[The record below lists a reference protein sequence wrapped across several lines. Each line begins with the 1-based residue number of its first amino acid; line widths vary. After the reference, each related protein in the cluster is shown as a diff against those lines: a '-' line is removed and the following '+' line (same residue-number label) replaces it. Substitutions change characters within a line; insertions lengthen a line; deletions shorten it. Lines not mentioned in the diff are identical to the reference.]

1 MNRCFFHAVLIILL
15 TTVFFI
21 IPGQTRAESVM
32 DRYFSGGHISFEML
46 EDEITGTSKFEAE
59 LELRFRQDGFSAF
72 IRGSNDRPFAFHTD
86 RFRLQK
92 RGFNYELN
100 DDWEISGGDYSIII
114 ARGAAL
120 NGVEDR
126 GIDRDAQLDGARIDG
141 DLGFGDLTLFW
152 GTHKSDRMDYYLSGV
167 NSNPRL
173 ESDELWGGRLE
184 LDFDDLDIGIS
195 YIDATTSAFMGREST
210 VMTEFDVSWRH
221 DNFDL
226 YYETVFFERF
236 QPEGVD
242 ESTDGRAH
250 LAEIIYAERGF
261 ALAGSW
267 IRYDRADYDYGTAPS
282 LRRPDIDSSNARADD
297 ETGYRFDMR
306 LNPDTWNGNSIRLL
320 YTNLKGIHD
329 EVREFENYFIE
340 WSSSSRSD
348 WLGTLSYD
356 RIEGILRYYG
366 AVPGTQQDIRGTV
379 EGPIPGWGSFHLF
392 GRYTNLKNDF
402 GGDDELELGLDWNVT
417 PEFTVGIFREISTRK
432 EEPPPPGI
440 SGIPLESPG
449 EWNSAFVSWE
459 PNPWTEIELK
469 IGSHRGGFQCS
480 GGVCAQ
486 YPPFKGVQFTYYR
499 YF

>member
-1 MNRCFFHAVLIILL
+1 MNRGFFHAGLIILL
-15 TTVFFI
+15 ITIFLI
-21 IPGQTRAESVM
+21 LPGQTRAESVM
-32 DRYFSGGHISFEML
+32 DRYFSGSHISFVLL

-59 LELRFRQDGFSAF
+59 LELRFRQDDFSAF
-72 IRGSNDRPFAFHTD
+72 IRGSNYRPFAFNTD

-92 RGFNYELN
+92 RGFNFDLN
-100 DDWEISGGDYSIII
+100 DDWKISGGDYSIII

-126 GIDRDAQLDGARIDG
+126 EIDRDAQLDGVRIDG

-152 GTHKSDRMDYYLSGV
+152 GTHKTDRLDYYLSGV

-173 ESDELWGGRLE
+173 KADELWGGRLE

-195 YIDATTSAFMGREST
+195 YIDATTSAFLEREST
-210 VMTEFDVSWRH
+210 VMTEFDLSWRY

-236 QPEGVD
+236 QPEGLD

-267 IRYDRADYDYGTAPS
+267 IRYDLAVYDYGTAPS

-306 LNPDTWNGNSIRLL
+306 LNPDSWNGDSIRLL
-320 YTNLKGIHD
+320 YTNLNGIH
-329 EVREFENYFIE
+329 EKAYEFENYFIE
-340 WSSSSRSD
+340 WASSSRGE
-348 WLGTLSYD
+348 WLSTLSYD
-356 RIEGILRYYG
+356 RSDGVLQYYG
-366 AVPGTQQDIRGTV
+366 GIPGIQQDIRGTV
-379 EGPIPGWGSFHLF
+379 DGPIPGGGTFHLS
-392 GRYTNLKNDF
+392 GRYTSLKNDF
-402 GGDDELELGLDWNVT
+402 GTDDELELGLDWHVT
-417 PEFTVGIFREISTRK
+417 PEFTVGIFRETSTR
-432 EEPPPPGI
+432 EDEPPPPGI
-440 SGIPLESPG
+440 FGIPLESPG
-449 EWNSAFVSWE
+449 QWNSAFVSWT
-459 PNPWTEIELK
+459 PDPWTEIELK

-486 YPPFKGVQFTYYR
+486 YPPFKGIQFTYYR